1 MDARRSPDATV
12 PEIAAAIAAPAR
24 TRMLYSLM
32 DGRPRTSTELALLA
46 DVTPSTAS
54 IHLQHLRSQRLVSVV
69 SEGKHRCYS
78 LASADVAAAL
88 EALSALAGSSP
99 GTSTPQTTSDL
110 RVARSCYDH
119 MAGCLGV
126 ALYERLVA
134 LGWLSIGATSRHRD
148 RDLTTKGASAIA
160 ALGIDVEATRA
171 RHRRF
176 AYACLDW
183 SEQRPHLGGA
193 LGAAL
198 LESALK
204 KKWVVRERGSRVL
217 SVTGHG
223 RREIFARFGARV

>member
-1 MDARRSPDATV
+1 MDARRSPGATV
-12 PEIAAAIAAPAR
+12 SEIAAAIAAPAR

-54 IHLQHLRSQRLVSVV
+54 IHLQHLRSQRLVSVTTQ
-69 SEGKHRCYS
+69 GKHRSYS

-88 EALSALAGSSP
+88 EALSALAGSAP
-99 GTSTPQTTSDL
+99 GTGPQQTPSDL

-119 MAGCLGV
+119 MAGRLGV
-126 ALYERLVA
+126 ALYDRLVA
-134 LGWLSIGATSRHRD
+134 LGWLSSGAAGRHRE
-148 RDLTTKGASAIA
+148 RDLTPSGASAMG
-160 ALGIDVEATRA
+160 ALGIDVDAVRA

-183 SEQRPHLGGA
+183 SERRPHLGGA

-198 LESALK
+198 LERALK
-204 KKWVVRERGSRVL
+204 RKWVVRERGGRVL
-217 SVTGHG
+217 RVTAHG
-223 RREIFARFGARV
+223 RRELFARFGARV